1 MKRMCMLCGTGVLG
15 IIAGC
20 STDAQ
25 TGAGVGAGVGALA
38 GQAIGGNTES
48 TLIGA
53 GAGAAAGYIIGN
65 ESDKKKAQEEDEQMR
80 RELAELRRQNRRAER
95 ERDVSESSDTE
106 QDPIIVQQ
114 EDVYYGEW
122 TFQGTGDSEQA
133 AIREARG
140 RARRALYDRVES
152 WSDRTRSRGRETF
165 PLRNSGAFSS
175 HLSLASDAMLESWN
189 PDIQVKRRDDGRYV
203 ATVKIDAEALK
214 NRYREYVSEAA
225 IHVERDRR
233 DAFKEWCW
241 TMRL

>member
-95 ERDVSESSDTE
+95 
-106 QDPIIVQQ
+106 
-114 EDVYYGEW
+114 
-122 TFQGTGDSEQA
+122 
-133 AIREARG
+133 
-140 RARRALYDRVES
+140 
-152 WSDRTRSRGRETF
+152 
-165 PLRNSGAFSS
+165 
-175 HLSLASDAMLESWN
+175 
-189 PDIQVKRRDDGRYV
+189 
-203 ATVKIDAEALK
+203 
-214 NRYREYVSEAA
+214 
-225 IHVERDRR
+225 
-233 DAFKEWCW
+233 
-241 TMRL
+241 